1 MNEKTL
7 EARQKLGT
15 DFREALGEEEKPPTF
30 ALPTKRF
37 RAIDLSCRAC
47 GAGARCWAWIPG
59 WGTCGVHPKP
69 PTYIQGFSPT
79 HQK

>member
-15 DFREALGEEEKPPTF
+15 DFREPRGEQCKPPTF

-37 RAIDLSCRAC
+37 RAIDLSGRACDACDAC
-47 GAGARCWAWIPG
+47 GAGAGCWAWIPG
-59 WGTCGVHPKP
+59 GGLRSAPVFTPNLRC
-69 PTYIQGFSPT
+69 
-79 HQK
+79 